1 MRRIVVGAQISIDG
15 VMQSPGGR
23 SEDPTKGFAFGG
35 WAMPYDDDVFG
46 EEIMKLFASY
56 ELLLGRKTYEIF
68 AAYWPY
74 YDENADDGGIA
85 SSFSRVTKHVVS
97 RSGDVDPTWQGSSL
111 LRGIDEVRR
120 LKEGDGPDLV
130 VQGSTMLV
138 QALFAADLV
147 DRLSLFIVPVVLGGG
162 KRLFVDG
169 ATPHAFTLTGSRT
182 SSTGVVIAHYER
194 AGAVKI
200 SDALL
205 TSPSDREVARQQRL
219 QREG

>member
-97 RSGDVDPTWQGSSL
+97 RSGDVDLTWQGSSL

-147 DRLSLFIVPVVLGGG
+147 DQLSLFIVPVVLGGG